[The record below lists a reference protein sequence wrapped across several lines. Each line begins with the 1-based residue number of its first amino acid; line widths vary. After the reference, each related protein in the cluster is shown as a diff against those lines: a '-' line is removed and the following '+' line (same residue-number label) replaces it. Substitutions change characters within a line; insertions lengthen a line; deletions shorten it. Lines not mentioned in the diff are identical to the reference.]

1 METVKVKEKR
11 KTPVKGNDLYIEGGN
26 LYVKGHNLYPKK
38 GGERPGRF
46 ASILNSR
53 IFRYT
58 LRALL
63 FIGILLLVMLLFP
76 KEAQ

>member
-1 METVKVKEKR
+1 METVKVKDKR
-11 KTPVKGNDLYIEGGN
+11 KTPVKGNDLYIEGDN
-26 LYVKGHNLYPKK
+26 LYVKGNKLYRKK
-38 GGERPGRF
+38 RGERPGRF
-46 ASILNSR
+46 FSIVNSR

-58 LRALL
+58 LRALI